1 MKGANYTHKRSYR
14 DLHSAEEE
22 TEIVVTKKV
31 KTKKKEKIGPLKRLL
46 SIFLPK
52 K

>member
-14 DLHSAEEE
+14 DSHSIEEE

-31 KTKKKEKIGPLKRLL
+31 KKTKKEKVGFLSKLL
-46 SIFLPK
+46 SFILPK